1 MASNRRLLIV
11 LIGWAGFSVFFAAWL
26 AFTWGGVTTT
36 QRADDIAEFVV
47 AFLAAAG
54 CVFAAVRHQG
64 RTRIAWTLMGAS
76 AFAWGAGEVV
86 WSYYELLA
94 NQQFVVRP
102 DNLAGVLYFPSAPSK
117 ATSR

>member
-1 MASNRRLLIV
+1 MGGLFCV
-11 LIGWAGFSVFFAAWL
+11 LRGLAGL
-26 AFTWGGVTTT
+26 CLGGVTTT
-36 QRADDIAEFVV
+36 QRVDDIAEFVV

-86 WSYYELLA
+86 WSYYELLVG
-94 NQQFVVRP
+94 QQVP
-102 DNLAGVLYFPSAPSK
+102 FPSFADLGYLLAVPL
-117 ATSR
+117 AIA